1 LIVSQKINRFPD
13 QQEKCLIVNT
23 ISSYQILPIKN
34 CRLQWF
40 MQIKQILENFKWDR
54 NLQRMKQKK
63 NKKRRGRNR
72 FDIRQYKD

>member
-1 LIVSQKINRFPD
+1 
-13 QQEKCLIVNT
+13 
-23 ISSYQILPIKN
+23 
-34 CRLQWF
+34 